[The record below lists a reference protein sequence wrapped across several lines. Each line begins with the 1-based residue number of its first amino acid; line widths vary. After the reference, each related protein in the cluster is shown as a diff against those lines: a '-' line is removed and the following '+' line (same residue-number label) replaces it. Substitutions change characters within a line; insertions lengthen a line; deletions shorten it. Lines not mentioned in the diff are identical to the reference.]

1 MCGFSHIFAAMNLP
15 ESNALHSNDLLFRTI
30 GRKAD
35 EMGLEIY
42 LIGGFVRDIFLER
55 ESKDIDIVVIGSGIQ
70 FAKAIAAELKDTKL
84 SYFENFGTA
93 QLLYSD
99 LVIEFVG
106 ARKESYNRDS
116 RKPIVEEGTLQ
127 DDQERRDLTINAM
140 GISLNKATYGKVI
153 DPFNGMEDLDRQI
166 IRTPK
171 DPDITFSDD
180 PLRMMRAIRFATQ
193 LGFRIHESTYE
204 GIVRNKERIRIISQ
218 ERITE
223 ELNKIILAPLPSIG
237 FEYLFDTGLLHII
250 FPEMTALHGV
260 ETVNNISHKDNFYHT
275 LQVLDNL
282 CKLSNDLWLRWAA
295 ILHDIAKPA
304 TKRFEPG
311 TGWTFHGH
319 EDKGSRMVKPIFRRL
334 KLPLNEKMKFVEKL
348 VLLHLRPIVLSQNTI
363 TDSAIRRVM
372 VEAGEDLDALMMLCR
387 SDITSKNEKKVERIK
402 QNFFIVEEKMWQ
414 VAEKDEL
421 RNWQPPVD
429 GNHIMNTFDIKD
441 PKQIGL
447 LKNAVREAI
456 LDGSVKDD
464 FDSAMTFLKEFAAD
478 KGIGEKITEN

>member
-1 MCGFSHIFAAMNLP
+1 MFLP
-15 ESNALHSNDLLFRTI
+15 ESNALISNDQLFRTI

-35 EMGLEIY
+35 EKGLEVY
-42 LIGGFVRDIFLER
+42 LIGGFVRDIFLQR
-55 ESKDIDIVVIGSGIQ
+55 ESKDIDIVVIGSGIE
-70 FAKAIAAELKDTKL
+70 FAKTLSSTLPNTKL

-93 QLLYSD
+93 QLLYND

-106 ARKESYNRDS
+106 ARKESYLRSS
-116 RKPIVEEGTLQ
+116 RKPIVEEGTLK
-127 DDQERRDLTINAM
+127 DDQDRRDLTINAM
-140 GISLNKATYGKVI
+140 GISLNATTYGKVI
-153 DPFNGMEDLDRQI
+153 DPFNGLEDLDSQI
-166 IRTPK
+166 IRTPLN
-171 DPDITFSDD
+171 PDTTFSDD

-193 LGFRIHESTYE
+193 LGFRIHEETYD
-204 GIVRNKERIRIISQ
+204 GIVRNKERITIISQ

-223 ELNKIILAPLPSIG
+223 ELNKIILSPVPSIG

-250 FPEMTALHGV
+250 FPEMVALHGV
-260 ETVNNISHKDNFYHT
+260 DTISNISHKDNFYHT

-319 EDKGSRMVKPIFRRL
+319 EDKGSRMVKPIFRKL

-402 QNFFIVEEKMWQ
+402 QNFFIVEEKMKQ
-414 VAEKDEL
+414 VVEKDTL
-421 RNWQPPVD
+421 RNWQPPID
-429 GNHIMNTFDIKD
+429 GNDIIKRFVISD
-441 PKQIGL
+441 PPQIGL

-456 LDGSVKDD
+456 LDGQIKDE
-464 FDSAMTFLKEFAAD
+464 FESALQFLKEFANAN
-478 KGIGEKITEN
+478 GIKEKISEN